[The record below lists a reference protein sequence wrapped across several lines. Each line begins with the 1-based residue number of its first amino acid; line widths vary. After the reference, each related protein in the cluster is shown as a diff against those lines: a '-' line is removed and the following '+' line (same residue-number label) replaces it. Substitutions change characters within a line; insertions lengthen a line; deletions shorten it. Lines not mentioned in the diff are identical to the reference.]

1 MIAAHI
7 HRPLDSH
14 THRVEL
20 SRYRHRALA
29 IEGSHGASLAGARA
43 GQLATLC
50 SGLGRGSGS
59 LVAPPPAVIR
69 PHPAVSNG
77 AANGASSAIFRSM
90 ETGERRITKTIAQ
103 RAPRWQRR
111 GTGVTER
118 ATP

>member
-14 THRVEL
+14 THRVEF

-29 IEGSHGASLAGARA
+29 IEGSHGVSLAGARA
-43 GQLATLC
+43 GQLAALC
-50 SGLGRGSGS
+50 SGLGRRSAS
-59 LVAPPPAVIR
+59 LVAPPAVIR

-77 AANGASSAIFRSM
+77 AANGASSAIFRST

-103 RAPRWQRR
+103 RAPRGQRR